1 MFPWKTVW
9 SLSLE
14 GGSFTERRATGKRP
28 QASHPTDIS
37 ACQKGKHLGF
47 PGGSN
52 SKEWQEP
59 KTDDTLFAVSMKTEQ
74 VPARVEL
81 KDQGLSHTRAT
92 NVYRG
97 TGEREALC
105 PLGTWCWLR
114 PWSRREG
121 LGITDE
127 GVREHHR
134 KELHS
139 TSDNTTQNFIYTFP
153 FTPIPYSHSH
163 HHSSYPCLSMYKMC
177 TVASWACIF
186 KLYINVMSNS
196 FHLELF
202 FTHPH
207 VKSIASATNHSI
219 MYTPASYHTT
229 PQCLQHSDTTNTH
242 IPLYTCLK
250 IHVWGTKAQK
260 WELLRHRI
268 RPGLTTCY
276 QIGLQNGCSSL
287 QQYLTAS
294 IFLPFLHSWQY
305 PVFSF
310 NLV

>member
-1 MFPWKTVW
+1 MFTGVQERERLCAPWAPDAGW
-9 SLSLE
+9 
-14 GGSFTERRATGKRP
+14 GPGHAERAWVLLMRGLGNITGKSCI
-28 QASHPTDIS
+28 Q
-37 ACQKGKHLGF
+37 L
-47 PGGSN
+47 
-52 SKEWQEP
+52 
-59 KTDDTLFAVSMKTEQ
+59 V
-74 VPARVEL
+74 
-81 KDQGLSHTRAT
+81 
-92 NVYRG
+92 
-97 TGEREALC
+97 
-105 PLGTWCWLR
+105 
-114 PWSRREG
+114 
-121 LGITDE
+121 
-127 GVREHHR
+127 
-134 KELHS
+134 
-139 TSDNTTQNFIYTFP
+139 TTQNFIYTFP

-163 HHSSYPCLSMYKMC
+163 HHSSYPCLNMHKMC

-186 KLYINVMSNS
+186 KLYINVMSNT